1 MAVLSIQ
8 VWTNSGIGT
17 FQGTFR
23 EPAFTVTINH
33 INKRKKGPPVMSW
46 KSLILLPALTV
57 FFSPLYAENSYQEM
71 NKLYEAKSYEDL
83 AKRCKADLKKDPR
96 SLQDL
101 YFLAL
106 ARLGQGK
113 MDKAV
118 PVMRAFEKL
127 HDEREA
133 ELTRQQGKTFI
144 LIDSLYVDLYYVLGQ
159 YHVRQGEYDKAFP
172 WLYKAKS
179 RYIDD
184 PYLHFFLGRCFA
196 GQGKWEEA
204 RKSFQ
209 KEWELNAQ
217 DPSPLYNVACA
228 YAGEGKEK
236 KALDWLQK
244 AIQAH
249 PEYKEE
255 ALKDESFK
263 KMRDAK
269 GFKDLTAP

>member
-1 MAVLSIQ
+1 M
-8 VWTNSGIGT
+8 N
-17 FQGTFR
+17 
-23 EPAFTVTINH
+23 
-33 INKRKKGPPVMSW
+33 W
-46 KSLILLPALTV
+46 KSSVILLFFTLV
-57 FFSPLYAENSYQEM
+57 FSSVHAENSYQEM
-71 NKLYEAKSYEDL
+71 NKLYEAKSYENL
-83 AKRCKADLKKDPR
+83 AKRCKADLKKDPQ

-101 YFLAL
+101 YFLAF

-118 PVMRAFEKL
+118 PVMKAFEKL

-133 ELTRQQGKTFI
+133 ELTRQKGKTFI
-144 LIDSLYVDLYYVLGQ
+144 LIDSLYVDLYFVLGQ

-179 RYIDD
+179 RYIED
-184 PYLHFFLGRCFA
+184 PYLHFFLGRCYA

-217 DPSPLYNVACA
+217 DPSPLYNIACS
-228 YAGEGKEK
+228 YAAEGREK
-236 KALDWLQK
+236 KALEWLKK

-249 PEYKEE
+249 PDYKEE
-255 ALKDESFK
+255 AAKDDSFK
-263 KMRDAK
+263 EISHTK